1 MKKIKQLNE
10 INNVYKLKAFFIAVL
25 IYSSTLSSQDI
36 SEEFLE
42 SLPEGLREQV
52 QAQSEKSDEEQEIE
66 ALFRADTSIYNNKK
80 ILENIKKQVKDLEEK
95 VLYDENT
102 RKKLQR
108 FGEDFFSSI
117 QSSFM
122 PINIPNLNS
131 DYIID
136 VGDELSILLTGIKNQ
151 ELELFVQR
159 DGALVVPEFGKVFVA
174 GNSLA
179 KVAEITK
186 SFIESTEI
194 GTTAF
199 VTLKKIRDVQ
209 VLLLGGVKSPGIYT
223 ISGGSNPIF
232 ALNAAGGISERGSF
246 RKIDHRR
253 DGEIV
258 QTIDLY
264 DIFVFGKYNM
274 KHQMRSGDV
283 IFVHPPQIQIPI
295 SGGIYNPSIYELN
308 QSQSLG
314 DLVSYAGGFK
324 EGFYGFNTVSIKR
337 ASLENSSQVD
347 VQLKDISSF
356 KMQHRDI
363 VNVPFYDNEFQEIK
377 TVSLKGMV
385 NKPGQYYIRDGETLS
400 SVIKR
405 AGGYKEKAY
414 IFGGMLLREDALE
427 KEQLYAEVVYSDTI
441 NFLVSSIAKPGISFD
456 SSAVQ
461 LLIEELKSQKFTGRV
476 ITEFDL
482 DQLSD
487 NRSEDMILQDNDQII
502 VPQIQKVVYL
512 FGDLNAPTILNYQSH
527 FDIKDYINLA
537 GGIKESATKDILVIN
552 PNGISQQISG
562 SFSLFNRSKTDI
574 YPGSIIYVPRDIGQL
589 SGIYYASTVAPVL
602 SSLAISLASLNSISD

>member
-1 MKKIKQLNE
+1 MKSLPH
-10 INNVYKLKAFFIAVL
+10 INTFFISKIAL
-25 IYSSTLSSQDI
+25 TFIMFLSIIVPAQDI

-52 QAQSEKSDEEQEIE
+52 EAQSEKSEEEQELE

-80 ILENIKKQVKDLEEK
+80 ILENIKSQVKDLEEK
-95 VLYDENT
+95 VLYDENSQ
-102 RKKLQR
+102 KELVR

-136 VGDELSILLTGIKNQ
+136 VGDEISILLTGIKNQ

-159 DGALVVPEFGKVFVA
+159 DGSLVIPEFGKVFVS
-174 GNSLA
+174 GNTLA
-179 KVAEITK
+179 QVSEITK
-186 SFIESTEI
+186 SFIETAEI
-194 GTTAF
+194 GTSAF
-199 VTLKKIRDVQ
+199 VTLKTIRDVQ
-209 VLLLGGVKSPGIYT
+209 VLLLGGVNSPGIYT
-223 ISGGSNPIF
+223 ISGGSNPLF
-232 ALNAAGGISERGSF
+232 ALNAAGGISQKGSF
-246 RKIDHRR
+246 RKIDHKRN
-253 DGEIV
+253 GQII
-258 QTIDLY
+258 QSIDLY
-264 DIFVFGKYNM
+264 DIFVFGKYDI
-274 KHQMRSGDV
+274 KHQVRSGDV

-295 SGGIYNPSIYELN
+295 SGGIYNPSIYEMNQN
-308 QSQSLG
+308 QSLN
-314 DLVSYAGGFK
+314 DIIVYAGGFK
-324 EGFYGFNTVSIKR
+324 ESFFGFDTLTVKR
-337 ASLENSSQVD
+337 ASVNQASYID
-347 VQLKDISSF
+347 VQLNEILNF
-356 KMQHRDI
+356 KLQPRDVI
-363 VNVPFYDNEFQEIK
+363 NVPFYENEFSKIK
-377 TVSLKGMV
+377 TVTVEGMV
-385 NKPGQYYIRDGETLS
+385 TKPGMYFIKDGETLS
-400 SVIKR
+400 SIIKR

-476 ITEFDL
+476 IAEFDL

-487 NRSEDMILQDNDQII
+487 RRSEDMILQDNDKI
-502 VPQIQKVVYL
+502 VIPQIQKVVYL
-512 FGDLNAPTILNYQSH
+512 FGDLNTPKILNYQPD
-527 FDIKDYINLA
+527 FTIRDYINLA
-537 GGIKESATKDILVIN
+537 GGIKKSATKDILIIN
-552 PNGISQQISG
+552 PNGSTQQIKSNF
-562 SFSLFNRSKTDI
+562 SFFNRNQADI

-589 SGIYYASTVAPVL
+589 SGVHYASTVAPVL